1 MLAYKR
7 HLKPKA
13 RDLRKKMTD
22 SEMKLWSKLRRKQ
35 VLEVQFYRQKP
46 LGPYIVDF
54 YAPRAN
60 LVIEV
65 DGSQHCLPQA
75 QGYEQERNRYLQK
88 QGLTVLHFNSREV
101 LMEIDDVMK
110 VIFEKVSEQLN
121 PP

>member
-1 MLAYKR
+1 MLPYKK

-13 RDLRKKMTD
+13 CDLRKKMTD
-22 SEMKLWSKLRRKQ
+22 SEIKLWSKLRRKQ
-35 VLEVQFYRQKP
+35 VLDVQFYRQKP

-54 YAPRAN
+54 YAPRAT

-65 DGSQHCLPQA
+65 DGSQHSLPQA
-75 QGYEQERNRYLQK
+75 QGYEHERDMYLQQ

-101 LMEIDDVMK
+101 LMEIDDVME
-110 VIFEKVSEQLN
+110 VVFEKVSERLN